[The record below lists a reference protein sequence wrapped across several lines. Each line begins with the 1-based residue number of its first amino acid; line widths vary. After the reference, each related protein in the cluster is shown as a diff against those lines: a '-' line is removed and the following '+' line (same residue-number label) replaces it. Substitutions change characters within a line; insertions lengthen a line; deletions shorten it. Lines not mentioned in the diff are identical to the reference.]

1 MFSFG
6 IITDTHIR
14 APQGDISSPYRVN
27 DLANDRAR
35 YAVELLKNQSPDF
48 VIHLG
53 DMVHPL
59 PEMEVYTAAC
69 AEARDI
75 FEPLGKNLHYV
86 PGNHDVG
93 DKPVASGPASIVTE
107 SGLNKYETQFGPSWK
122 YFNHQ
127 NCCIIILNSSLV
139 NSTLQEAAQQH
150 AWLETVFIE
159 NKGQRFIVFSHY
171 PVFIHDVDE
180 PEHYDNIALPGRR
193 QLLDLFKI
201 HSVELVFSGHV
212 HHFFYND
219 ENECAYYVLPPT
231 SFTRQD
237 YAELFGVGPALEFGR
252 DDVGK
257 YSVAM
262 VHILENGHEL
272 QLIPTFGKSAKRNE
286 PKRNL
291 PKGKH
296 ERTLKKD
303 IVVSLRHAWHESKYL
318 PYNGPMEEFS
328 RKLARNDYG
337 LLRLLQMGIRD
348 VRIPLQ
354 DLTSQAS
361 LDRIKDYH
369 ALGIR
374 FHVFCLA
381 EHWQTATQLIDGSG
395 AAIASLE
402 YVLSGK
408 ATSWSLEGSMTP
420 DTIPVSLSYAASGAH
435 QANAT
440 KPFAHSV
447 STGFTWSDREEVFA
461 AVDNATISTQIDRLL
476 FQISWEADLSSTIAH
491 MSQEFDSLP
500 WGCAIYLRLASS
512 NPAMANFDDEKIAER
527 IHKAMTLLENKNK
540 LHLYVDTFMDID
552 RGYSPRHGFID
563 RLGNLRKVGSELLT
577 NRPTYPQQ

>member
-1 MFSFG
+1 M
-6 IITDTHIR
+6 
-14 APQGDISSPYRVN
+14 
-27 DLANDRAR
+27 
-35 YAVELLKNQSPDF
+35 
-48 VIHLG
+48 
-53 DMVHPL
+53 
-59 PEMEVYTAAC
+59 
-69 AEARDI
+69 
-75 FEPLGKNLHYV
+75 
-86 PGNHDVG
+86 
-93 DKPVASGPASIVTE
+93 
-107 SGLNKYETQFGPSWK
+107 
-122 YFNHQ
+122 
-127 NCCIIILNSSLV
+127 
-139 NSTLQEAAQQH
+139 
-150 AWLETVFIE
+150 
-159 NKGQRFIVFSHY
+159 
-171 PVFIHDVDE
+171 
-180 PEHYDNIALPGRR
+180 
-193 QLLDLFKI
+193 
-201 HSVELVFSGHV
+201 
-212 HHFFYND
+212 
-219 ENECAYYVLPPT
+219 
-231 SFTRQD
+231 
-237 YAELFGVGPALEFGR
+237 EFGR

-303 IVVSLRHAWHESKYL
+303 IVVSLRHAW
-318 PYNGPMEEFS
+318 
-328 RKLARNDYG
+328 
-337 LLRLLQMGIRD
+337 
-348 VRIPLQ
+348 LQ

-476 FQISWEADLSSTIAH
+476 FQIPWEADLSSTIAH